1 MPIIDVKCILCPID
15 FSPCSELALEHAINL
30 AHWYDA
36 RVTVLHVFEFFVMPQ
51 VLPVSPGPM
60 IVPYPSH
67 EQLVADVERFV
78 EPLRNPRVPLDITV
92 QHGNVART
100 IVETA
105 GGLAS
110 DMIVIGTHGRGGVE
124 HLMLGSVAEKVL
136 RKAPC
141 PVFIVPSALGAH
153 QPTGRLRHIL
163 CPVDFGPTSMRAVEH
178 ALSLAQEAN
187 AALTLLHVIE
197 AVPDEAMATAFV
209 DVVEYR
215 RRRDADARA
224 RLRAATPAGA
234 RMWCHVSEIVAEG
247 KPYREILRASREM
260 GVDLI
265 VMGVA
270 GRNAVDLMFG
280 STTNHVVRQAG
291 CPVLT
296 LRTTSAQKFME
307 KEEKEGDH
315 HDYPTGQERE
325 GTRKEGGS
333 PHTV

>member
-1 MPIIDVKCILCPID
+1 MPIIDVKRILCPID
-15 FSPCSELALEHAINL
+15 FSPCSELALKYAINL
-30 AHWYDA
+30 GQWYDA
-36 RVTVLHVFEFFVMPQ
+36 RVTVLHVFELFVMPE
-51 VLPVSPGPM
+51 VLPANPGPM

-78 EPLRNPRVPLDITV
+78 EPHRNPRVPIAVTV
-92 QHGNVART
+92 ELGNIART
-100 IVETA
+100 IVDTA
-105 GGLAS
+105 DGLAS
-110 DMIVIGTHGRGGVE
+110 DMIVIGTHGRGGAE

-141 PVFIVPSALGAH
+141 PVFIVPSALGAP
-153 QPTGRLRHIL
+153 QPTGRLRHLL

-197 AVPDEAMATAFV
+197 AVPDEAMTTVFV

-215 RRRDADARA
+215 RRREADARA
-224 RLRAATPAGA
+224 RLRAAIPAGA
-234 RMWCHVSEIVAEG
+234 RVWCHAAEIVAEG

-280 STTNHVVRQAG
+280 STTNHVVRRAA

-296 LRTTSAQKFME
+296 LRTPSAQKPME
-307 KEEKEGDH
+307 KKEEEGGH
-315 HDYPTGQERE
+315 HDYPAGQERQ
-325 GTRKEGGS
+325 GTPKEGG
-333 PHTV
+333 TRTA